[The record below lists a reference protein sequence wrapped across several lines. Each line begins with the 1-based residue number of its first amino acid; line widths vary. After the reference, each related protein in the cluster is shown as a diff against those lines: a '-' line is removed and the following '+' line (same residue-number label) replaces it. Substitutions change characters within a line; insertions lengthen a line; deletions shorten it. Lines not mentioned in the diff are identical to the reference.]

1 MSIKKVDKMSGM
13 AKSVLNLNLI
23 EEMARGNER
32 VASGTTLA
40 LVARVRELEAS
51 LKEANALSK
60 ARDAET
66 ERSLEV
72 SRDHREISIEW
83 RRRYEMEV
91 VISTRAFDARDALL
105 RVIKKPIGERIGMYD

>member
-13 AKSVLNLNLI
+13 SKSVLNLNLI
-23 EEMARGNER
+23 EEMARGSER
-32 VASGTTLA
+32 VSSGTTLA

-72 SRDHREISIEW
+72 SREHR
-83 RRRYEMEV
+83 
-91 VISTRAFDARDALL
+91 
-105 RVIKKPIGERIGMYD
+105 